1 MVKHPHAISA
11 AVLLMA
17 SLLAFAADP
26 QAKGNPTDQDSTSG
40 AGGAVVITDSGDTV
54 TLENGVVSV
63 KIAKV
68 NADILSL
75 RYKALSLVSSGK
87 AYWNVLGSTP
97 GGVKTEKRG
106 TPSILT
112 VTQDPARNGGEMG
125 EIELLFPYK
134 KGTDAEPLDIAIRYT
149 LRRGDSGVY
158 GWTILNHSPDYPAFD
173 IEISTVALKL
183 NPQIFDHLTVDS
195 RRNQQMITGSDW
207 IHGQPLNLKEARR
220 MTTGIRAGQVEH
232 KYDYSAMFS
241 ETPAYGWSSTTQNVG
256 LWIVNPSLEYI
267 NGAPTKIELTGHID
281 LKDVLPAD
289 PTLLFVWHGSHY
301 GGMPISI
308 DAGEQ
313 WNKVVG
319 PFLIYCN
326 SGPNPDAMWQDAL
339 ARAVDEQQAW
349 PYDWAKAPGYAS
361 AAERG
366 AVRGRLVVDD
376 PQQAGASAANA
387 WVGLAA
393 APYPAVDEEKKPF
406 TVGWETDGKH
416 YEYWTHADKTGA
428 FTIRNARPGNYVLYA
443 FNDGILGEFSRAD
456 VAVESAQTRD
466 LGTLTWTP
474 VRYGR
479 QVWEIGIPNRSAEEF
494 RHGDHY
500 WEWGLYNLYPQEF
513 PNDVNFI
520 IGRSDWARDWNY
532 AQPPRVDDKGVWHG
546 TTWRITFDQAK
557 VTPGKATLR
566 MALCGTRDSQIDVAV
581 NGHAIG
587 TTGALPS
594 SGVMHRDGIRGT
606 EIECDLP
613 FDTSLLVAGK
623 NVMEL
628 TTHAR
633 YWYDGVLYD
642 YLRLEIDDGAS
653 QSPR

>member
-1 MVKHPHAISA
+1 M
-11 AVLLMA
+11 
-17 SLLAFAADP
+17 
-26 QAKGNPTDQDSTSG
+26 
-40 AGGAVVITDSGDTV
+40 VITNSGNTV

-63 KIAKV
+63 KIAKA

-75 RYKALSLVSSGK
+75 RYKSLDLVSSGK
-87 AYWNVLGSTP
+87 AYWNVFGSTP
-97 GGVKTEKRG
+97 GQAKTEKLG
-106 TPSILT
+106 VPSILT
-112 VTQDPARNGGEMG
+112 ITQDPTRNDGEMG

-134 KGTDAEPLDIAIRYT
+134 SGTDAEPLDIAIRYT
-149 LRRGDSGVY
+149 LRRGESSVY
-158 GWTILNHSPDYPAFD
+158 AWTILNHAPDYPPFD
-173 IEISTVALKL
+173 IELANLTLKL
-183 NPQIFDHLTVDS
+183 NPQIFDHLTIDS
-195 RRNQQMITGSDW
+195 RRDRQMITGSDW
-207 IHGQPLNLKEARR
+207 ISGQPLNLKEARR

-241 ETPAYGWSSTTQNVG
+241 KTPAYGWSSTTKNVG
-256 LWIVNPSLEYI
+256 IWIVNPSLEYI

-281 LKDVLPAD
+281 GKEALPAD
-289 PTLLFVWHGSHY
+289 PTLLFDWHGSHY
-301 GGMPISI
+301 GGMPICI
-308 DAGEQ
+308 YAGEQ

-326 SGPNPDAMWQDAL
+326 SGPTPDAMWQNAL
-339 ARAVDEQQAW
+339 ARAATEERAW
-349 PYDWAKAPGYAS
+349 PYDWAKAPGYAHVP
-361 AAERG
+361 ERG
-366 AVRGRLVVDD
+366 AVSGRLVVTD
-376 PQQAGASAANA
+376 PQRPGTGAGNA

-393 APYPAVDEEKKPF
+393 APYAAVDEDRKPF

-416 YEYWTHADKTGA
+416 YEYWTRADPTGA
-428 FTIRNARPGNYVLYA
+428 FTIRNARPGAYVLYA

-456 VAVESAQTRD
+456 VAIAAGKTLD
-466 LGTLTWTP
+466 LGTLFWTP

-513 PNDVNFI
+513 PNDVNFV
-520 IGRSDWARDWNY
+520 IGNSDWSRDWNY
-532 AQPPRVDDKGVWHG
+532 AQPPRVDNKGIWHG
-546 TTWRITFDQAK
+546 TTWRITFDLAN

-566 MALCGTRDSQIDVAV
+566 LALCGTRDTQIDAAV
-581 NGHAIG
+581 NGHPIG
-587 TTGALPS
+587 TTGLLPS

-633 YWYDGVLYD
+633 HWYDGVLYD
-642 YLRLEIDDGAS
+642 YLRLEINDSTS

>member
-1 MVKHPHAISA
+1 MFKHGYAISS
-11 AVLLMA
+11 VLLMVA
-17 SLLAFAADP
+17 ICAAFATDP
-26 QAKGNPTDQDSTSG
+26 SAKGNPTDQASTLG
-40 AGGAVVITDSGDTV
+40 NGGAVVITESGDTV

-63 KIAKV
+63 EIAK
-68 NADILSL
+68 ADATILRIEYKSL
-75 RYKALSLVSSGK
+75 DLVSRGGG
-87 AYWNVLGSTP
+87 YWNVFGCTP
-97 GGVKTEKRG
+97 GEAKTEKKG
-106 TPSILT
+106 TPSVLT
-112 VTQDPARNGGEMG
+112 ITQDPARNGGEMG
-125 EIELLFPYK
+125 EVELLFPYK
-134 KGTDAEPLDIAIRYT
+134 KGTDAEPLDIAIRYS
-149 LRRGDSGVY
+149 LRRGDSAVY
-158 GWTILNHSPDYPAFD
+158 GWTILNHPPDYPAFD
-173 IEISTVALKL
+173 IEIANVTLKL

-195 RRNQQMITGSDW
+195 RRDRQMITGSDW

-241 ETPAYGWSSTTQNVG
+241 ETPAYGWSSTGENVG

-281 LKDVLPAD
+281 LKDALPAA

-308 DAGEQ
+308 NAGEA

-326 SGPNPDAMWQDAL
+326 GGPNPDAMWQDAL
-339 ARAVDEQQAW
+339 ARAAREQQAW
-349 PYDWAKAPGYAS
+349 PYDWAQAPGYAS
-361 AAERG
+361 AEERG
-366 AVRGRLVVDD
+366 AISGRLVVDD
-376 PQQAGASAANA
+376 PQQPGASAANA

-393 APYPAVDEEKKPF
+393 APYTAVDETKKPF
-406 TVGWETDGKH
+406 AVGWETDGKH
-416 YEYWTHADKTGA
+416 YQYWTHADKTGA
-428 FTIRNARPGNYVLYA
+428 FTIRNARSGNYVLYA

-456 VAVESAQTRD
+456 VSVESARTLD
-466 LGTLTWTP
+466 LGTLSWTP

-479 QVWEIGIPNRSAEEF
+479 QVWEIGVPNRSAEEF

-513 PNDVNFI
+513 PNDVNFV
-520 IGRSDWARDWNY
+520 IGKSDWAHDWNY
-532 AQPPRVDDKGVWHG
+532 AQPPRMDAKGVWHG
-546 TTWRITFDQAK
+546 TTWRIAFDLAR

-566 MALCGTRDSQIDVAV
+566 LALCGTRDSQIDVTV
-581 NGHAIG
+581 NGHSIG
-587 TTGALPS
+587 TTGELPS

-613 FDTSLLVAGK
+613 FDTSALVEGK

-642 YLRLEIDDGAS
+642 YLRLEINDSAAQHPG
-653 QSPR
+653 